1 MNPTPTE
8 DSDSKAAQSKSI
20 HTAPSM
26 VGEHW
31 YWLTGTL
38 DDESRGEFGL
48 WMSEQLEALELE
60 LAHFTSP
67 RSRQTHGAKR

>member
-8 DSDSKAAQSKSI
+8 DSDSNAAQSTSI
-20 HTAPSM
+20 LTAPSM

-38 DDESRGEFGL
+38 DDASRGEFGL